1 MNGGGYIMRKK
12 TVLGKWSTKPTSYDE
27 LFFFLYFS
35 FVLFISTD
43 NVRRQQP
50 KLTAD
55 HHSGGTWCWSNNV
68 LLWCLRAADCVES
81 YLCEITPQWVYWMV
95 IMITVTIY
103 IYIYRSRFER
113 YHTESINPYTPKCTY
128 DMFTL
133 YCIQNNI
140 HQKTGKIT
148 PSSSLSK

>member
-43 NVRRQQP
+43 NVRRQRA

-103 IYIYRSRFER
+103 IYIYIEVVLNDIIPRVLT
-113 YHTESINPYTPKCTY
+113 HTPRNVLMICLLCTVYRITSIRRQEK
-128 DMFTL
+128 
-133 YCIQNNI
+133 
-140 HQKTGKIT
+140 
-148 PSSSLSK
+148 